1 VIHEQADRAGRI
13 VRNLLTFARKGPGE
27 QAAVDLNDVIQ
38 RTLLLMSYDLKLK
51 DVTIEKNLAPLPPVL
66 GIATR
71 SSRW

>member
-1 VIHEQADRAGRI
+1 
-13 VRNLLTFARKGPGE
+13 
-27 QAAVDLNDVIQ
+27 VDLNDVIQ

-51 DVTIEKNLAPLPPVL
+51 DVTIEKNLAPLPRCW